1 LNARLSEKAD
11 ILELAEE
18 QLWELFCIWQGV
30 MPDVEVYYAD
40 SFDIRDYPNEL
51 AYLQQAKASGVR
63 SNTFL
68 KEVDKMIADLVL
80 DDEEL
85 ARAHAEIDSTNQV
98 LGQF

>member
-1 LNARLSEKAD
+1 
-11 ILELAEE
+11 
-18 QLWELFCIWQGV
+18 
-30 MPDVEVYYAD
+30 
-40 SFDIRDYPNEL
+40 
-51 AYLQQAKASGVR
+51 VR

>member
-1 LNARLSEKAD
+1 
-11 ILELAEE
+11 
-18 QLWELFCIWQGV
+18 
-30 MPDVEVYYAD
+30 
-40 SFDIRDYPNEL
+40 
-51 AYLQQAKASGVR
+51 LQQAKASGVR

-85 ARAHAEIDSTNQV
+85 VRAHEEIDSTNQV